1 MITYK
6 RNPNCECSKYKDID
20 SISSLKEKLSLK
32 EYWMRGYIYTAQ
44 GSKECK
50 CHKTFRLVGRYNRL
64 AEKSGLPLYE
74 ELSKLNYL
82 GTSDSYKKLKLI
94 PSLIETHNLKDVLAF
109 ISGPN
114 NCQKT
119 TSLAKLMYNLIIEE
133 KTVEYYTFPD
143 LIESFVTKD
152 KQVENLLDI
161 EYLIIDDCFEGET
174 INFKNTYNSFY
185 NLLLKRRNPTIICS
199 NFSREQIFNEKSLPS
214 YNLDMLNKIF
224 SKIDKYKTEILF
236 NEDINKQLVLN
247 GKETIDIWS
256 L

>member
-6 RNPNCECSKYKDID
+6 RNPNCECSQYKDID
-20 SISSLKEKLSLK
+20 SVSLKEKLNLK
-32 EYWMRGYIYTAQ
+32 EYWMRGYIYTQ
-44 GSKECK
+44 TGSKECK
-50 CHKTFRLVGRYNRL
+50 CHKIFRLVGRYNRL

-74 ELSKLNYL
+74 ELSTLNYL
-82 GTSDSYKKLKLI
+82 GTTDSYKKLKLI
-94 PSLIETHNLKDVLAF
+94 PSLIETHNLKDVLTF
-109 ISGPN
+109 VSGPN

-119 TSLAKLMYNLIIEE
+119 TSLSKLMYNLIIEE
-133 KTVEYYTFPD
+133 KTVEYYTFSD

-152 KQVENLLDI
+152 KQIENLLDI

-199 NFSREQIFNEKSLPS
+199 NLSREQIFNEKSLPS

-224 SKIDKYKTEILF
+224 SKVDKYKTEIIF
-236 NEDINKQLVLN
+236 NEDINKQLILK
-247 GKETIDIWS
+247 GKETVDIWS